1 MRGISSKTRAVP
13 VAVAIVMF
21 CALPLF
27 ANTTSLRS
35 GGERGLRCY
44 CECESADGAAECPM
58 KFCELPKYENRW
70 WATSCHKRAA
80 TKMQAAPER
89 EDRGGGNSHAIQTAN
104 K

>member
-1 MRGISSKTRAVP
+1 MREISFRTRAIP

-27 ANTTSLRS
+27 ANTTSMRT
-35 GGERGLRCY
+35 GGERGRRCY

-89 EDRGGGNSHAIQTAN
+89 EDRGGGNSHAIQTAS